1 MTRLESHRTRTKLVD
16 IVKVAVSVGIYIYI
30 RSSLIGMHAYTGCD
44 TVSAPA
50 GKGKASA
57 LKRLTINRDIQ
68 DTLLQ
73 LGQMWNLSRELIDRL
88 EAFKC
93 RLYALKSSSTNV
105 NDLRY
110 DMFCAKIGE
119 IQSYQLPPCRDCL
132 VKHAQRANY
141 QAAIWRRC
149 LEQDPKVPSPVGR
162 GWKIEEEE
170 GVEQL
175 VVHSLHWM
183 DEQPVPQAVLDLL
196 ACNCT
201 WKCSLHRCVCLP
213 NELKCTDM
221 CRLQDC
227 ENQAS
232 SFESDDE
239 ESAYGDIE
247 ELTNEYDF

>member
-1 MTRLESHRTRTKLVD
+1 M
-16 IVKVAVSVGIYIYI
+16 
-30 RSSLIGMHAYTGCD
+30 
-44 TVSAPA
+44 
-50 GKGKASA
+50 
-57 LKRLTINRDIQ
+57 
-68 DTLLQ
+68 
-73 LGQMWNLSRELIDRL
+73 DRL

-93 RLYALKSSSTNV
+93 RLYAPKSSSTKV

-110 DMFCAKIGE
+110 DMFCAKRGE

-149 LEQDPKVPSPVGR
+149 LEQDPTVPSPVGR
-162 GWKIEEEE
+162 GWKIEKEE

-183 DEQPVPQAVLDLL
+183 DEQPAPQAVLDWL

-201 WKCSLHRCVCLP
+201 RKFSLHRCVCLP
-213 NELKCTDM
+213 NGLKYTDM

-239 ESAYGDIE
+239 ESADGDIE

>member
-1 MTRLESHRTRTKLVD
+1 M
-16 IVKVAVSVGIYIYI
+16 
-30 RSSLIGMHAYTGCD
+30 
-44 TVSAPA
+44 
-50 GKGKASA
+50 
-57 LKRLTINRDIQ
+57 
-68 DTLLQ
+68 
-73 LGQMWNLSRELIDRL
+73 DRL

-93 RLYALKSSSTNV
+93 RLYAPTSSSTKV

-110 DMFCAKIGE
+110 DILCAKRGE
-119 IQSYQLPPCRDCL
+119 IHSYQLPPCRDCL

-141 QAAIWRRC
+141 QAAIWRLC

-162 GWKIEEEE
+162 GWKIEKEE

-175 VVHSLHWM
+175 LVHSLHWM
-183 DEQPVPQAVLDLL
+183 DEQPVPQAVLDVL

-201 WKCSLHRCVCLP
+201 WKCSLPTCVCLS
-213 NELKCTDM
+213 NGLKCIDM

-239 ESAYGDIE
+239 ESADGDIE

>member
-1 MTRLESHRTRTKLVD
+1 
-16 IVKVAVSVGIYIYI
+16 
-30 RSSLIGMHAYTGCD
+30 
-44 TVSAPA
+44 
-50 GKGKASA
+50 
-57 LKRLTINRDIQ
+57 
-68 DTLLQ
+68 
-73 LGQMWNLSRELIDRL
+73 MWNLSRELMDRL

-93 RLYALKSSSTNV
+93 RLYAPKSSSTKV

-110 DMFCAKIGE
+110 DMFCAKRGE

-162 GWKIEEEE
+162 GWKIEKEE
-170 GVEQL
+170 GIEQL

-201 WKCSLHRCVCLP
+201 WKCSLPKCVCLS
-213 NELKCTDM
+213 NELKCT
-221 CRLQDC
+221 DC

-239 ESAYGDIE
+239 ESADGDIE

>member
-1 MTRLESHRTRTKLVD
+1 
-16 IVKVAVSVGIYIYI
+16 
-30 RSSLIGMHAYTGCD
+30 MHAYTGCD
-44 TVSAPA
+44 TVSALA

-57 LKRLTINRDIQ
+57 LKLLTINREIQ
-68 DTLLQ
+68 DTFLQ
-73 LGQMWNLSRELIDRL
+73 LGQMWNLSRELMDRL

-93 RLYALKSSSTNV
+93 RLYAPKSSSTKV

-110 DMFCAKIGE
+110 MFCAKRGE

-162 GWKIEEEE
+162 GWKIEKEE

-201 WKCSLHRCVCLP
+201 WKCSLPKCVQTARLWEP
-213 NELKCTDM
+213 GVQLWIRWWGKCRWGHWRTD
-221 CRLQDC
+221 
-227 ENQAS
+227 
-232 SFESDDE
+232 
-239 ESAYGDIE
+239 
-247 ELTNEYDF
+247 

>member
-1 MTRLESHRTRTKLVD
+1 
-16 IVKVAVSVGIYIYI
+16 
-30 RSSLIGMHAYTGCD
+30 MHAYTGCD
-44 TVSAPA
+44 TVSALA

-57 LKRLTINRDIQ
+57 LKLLTINREIQ
-68 DTLLQ
+68 DTFLQ
-73 LGQMWNLSRELIDRL
+73 LGQMWNLSRELMDRL

-93 RLYALKSSSTNV
+93 RLYAPKSSSTKV

-110 DMFCAKIGE
+110 DMFCAKRGE

-141 QAAIWRRC
+141 QAAIRRRC
-149 LEQDPKVPSPVGR
+149 LEQDPTVPSHVGR
-162 GWKIEEEE
+162 GWKIEKEE

-183 DEQPVPQAVLDLL
+183 DEQPAPQAVLDWL

-201 WKCSLHRCVCLP
+201 RKLSLHRCVCLP
-213 NELKCTDM
+213 NGLQYTDM

-239 ESAYGDIE
+239 ESADGDIE

>member
-1 MTRLESHRTRTKLVD
+1 MYVVL
-16 IVKVAVSVGIYIYI
+16 
-30 RSSLIGMHAYTGCD
+30 SLGCMH
-44 TVSAPA
+44 
-50 GKGKASA
+50 
-57 LKRLTINRDIQ
+57 IQ
-68 DTLLQ
+68 DVTL
-73 LGQMWNLSRELIDRL
+73 S

-93 RLYALKSSSTNV
+93 RLYAPKSSSTKV
-105 NDLRY
+105 NYLRY
-110 DMFCAKIGE
+110 DMFCAKRGE
-119 IQSYQLPPCRDCL
+119 MQSYQLPPCRGSL

-162 GWKIEEEE
+162 GWKIEKEE
-170 GVEQL
+170 GVEQV

-201 WKCSLHRCVCLP
+201 WKCSLHRCVYLP

-221 CRLQDC
+221 CRLQDS

-239 ESAYGDIE
+239 ESADGDIE

>member
-1 MTRLESHRTRTKLVD
+1 
-16 IVKVAVSVGIYIYI
+16 
-30 RSSLIGMHAYTGCD
+30 MHVYTGCD
-44 TVSAPA
+44 TVSALA

-57 LKRLTINRDIQ
+57 LKLLTINREIQ
-68 DTLLQ
+68 DTFLQ
-73 LGQMWNLSRELIDRL
+73 LGQMWNLSRELMDRL

-93 RLYALKSSSTNV
+93 RLYAPKSSSTKV

-110 DMFCAKIGE
+110 DMFCAKRGE

-132 VKHAQRANY
+132 VKPAQRANY
-141 QAAIWRRC
+141 QGAIWRRC

-162 GWKIEEEE
+162 GWKIEKEE

-196 ACNCT
+196 VCNCT

-239 ESAYGDIE
+239 ESADGDIE